1 MLAMFTITNVSH
13 FVLAAAIAM
22 ACVVLLLSSSS
33 CPSGIKLALRNNET
47 QADPSMRAAAVTSTT
62 PGDDLAV
69 LLRSAAMEDNTV
81 IMTFTNGAMSSPGS
95 LLDLFLESFRVG
107 DKTEPLL
114 KHLVVINT
122 DNKALEQ
129 CKLVHP
135 LCYRLDIGGGIN
147 FTAEKWF
154 MSRDYLEMMWA
165 RNRFQSRV
173 LEMGYGFVFTD
184 VDIVWF
190 RNPLLQ
196 VPVAADIAFS
206 CERYNDQA
214 DPYDLRKD
222 ANGGFLYAKPNM
234 RTIRFFKS
242 WYEARAVYPGRNEQY
257 VFGGVKRELSVRHGI
272 TLLFIDTA
280 YFGSNCQPKKD
291 FQRLCTFHANCL
303 KGMSNKVNLLRG
315 IMGEWKHF
323 RNNTSVS
330 H

>member
-1 MLAMFTITNVSH
+1 MFTITNVSR
-13 FVLAAAIAM
+13 FVLVAAIAT
-22 ACVVLLLSSSS
+22 ACVVLLLSPSS
-33 CPSGIKLALRNNET
+33 CPSGLDLASRNNGT
-47 QADPSMRAAAVTSTT
+47 QADPSISAAAVTSTT
-62 PGDDLAV
+62 LGDDLAA

-114 KHLVVINT
+114 MHLVVVNT

-129 CKLVHP
+129 CKRVHP

-147 FTAEKWF
+147 FTEEKRF

-165 RNRFQSRV
+165 RNRFQTRV
-173 LEMGYGFVFTD
+173 LELGYGFD

-206 CERYNDQA
+206 CERYNNRA
-214 DPYDLRKD
+214 NPYDLWKD
-222 ANGGFLYAKPNM
+222 ANGGFLYAKPNA
-234 RTIRFFKS
+234 RTIGFFKS
-242 WYEARAVYPGRNEQY
+242 WYQARAVYPGWNEQY
-257 VFGGVKRELSVRHGI
+257 VFSGVKRELSARHG
-272 TLLFIDTA
+272 TALLFIDTA

-291 FQRLCTFHANCL
+291 FQRLCTYHANCL
-303 KGMSNKVNLLRG
+303 KGMTNKLQLLRG

-323 RNNTSVS
+323 WNNTSGS

>member
-1 MLAMFTITNVSH
+1 MVEL
-13 FVLAAAIAM
+13 
-22 ACVVLLLSSSS
+22 
-33 CPSGIKLALRNNET
+33 
-47 QADPSMRAAAVTSTT
+47 QAAAVTSTT

-173 LEMGYGFVFTD
+173 LEMGYGFVFTVNTHIAMD
-184 VDIVWF
+184 SICIF
-190 RNPLLQ
+190 RKENILISKM
-196 VPVAADIAFS
+196 DSIF
-206 CERYNDQA
+206 
-214 DPYDLRKD
+214 
-222 ANGGFLYAKPNM
+222 
-234 RTIRFFKS
+234 
-242 WYEARAVYPGRNEQY
+242 
-257 VFGGVKRELSVRHGI
+257 
-272 TLLFIDTA
+272 
-280 YFGSNCQPKKD
+280 
-291 FQRLCTFHANCL
+291 
-303 KGMSNKVNLLRG
+303 
-315 IMGEWKHF
+315 
-323 RNNTSVS
+323 
-330 H
+330 